1 MKPDKDVRFM
11 FVGGG
16 NITER
21 LAQLEA
27 GRFDATVLSP
37 PLLYYAEQKGFPILA
52 TATDLMEYP
61 QQGIALASAK
71 LKSNPDQVKQV
82 IRVFLRTLRLIREQ
96 REETVSFMRRWLK
109 IDEPVAAKSYEMVQ
123 RTFSWDGEV
132 SSKALEKLVEI
143 AKQQGKVTKKPQ

>member
-1 MKPDKDVRFM
+1 
-11 FVGGG
+11 
-16 NITER
+16 
-21 LAQLEA
+21 
-27 GRFDATVLSP
+27 
-37 PLLYYAEQKGFPILA
+37 
-52 TATDLMEYP
+52 MEYP

-71 LKSNPDQVKQV
+71 LKSNSDQVKQV

-143 AKQQGKVTKKPQ
+143 GKQQGRVTKETPVSEIVDFRLLREVRTGAP